1 MMRARGRDTQCD
13 RDGGGRSSGRRDS
26 ESESHGG
33 VGRDSDRDA
42 GPRRRTRDSS
52 ESSPARLG
60 RRLTSTSLRL
70 YLLTAADFQSPS
82 QIQVCENGDFAT
94 RRTLDLSRL
103 ISVFAVSLDFGSFAP
118 LGISESD
125 RSNVL
130 SHGSGDFKFNLNL
143 PVNLK

>member
-1 MMRARGRDTQCD
+1 MMRARGRDTKCD

-60 RRLTSTSLRL
+60 RWLTSTSLRL
-70 YLLTAADFQSPS
+70 YLLTTADFQSPS
-82 QIQVCENGDFAT
+82 QIQVCENGDFA
-94 RRTLDLSRL
+94 RTLDLSRL

-118 LGISESD
+118 
-125 RSNVL
+125 
-130 SHGSGDFKFNLNL
+130 SG
-143 PVNLK
+143 PVNRTYRMSSVTVAVTVVSSST